1 MDTELKAKIRAK
13 LNVTVQ
19 AVQGMMQPDVDEE
32 EKQGWIAIYNG
43 AMRTVMNVYLA
54 DEVVEVN
61 ETPQEAP
68 AEEPS
73 AEEGEVTADIPEDV
87 GGITDS
93 PEGV

>member
-43 AMRTVMNVYLA
+43 AMRKVMNDYL
-54 DEVVEVN
+54 
-61 ETPQEAP
+61 
-68 AEEPS
+68 AEEPLPD
-73 AEEGEVTADIPEDV
+73 APEEEPTEGEETVDVADVAEDAGVTDAE
-87 GGITDS
+87 
-93 PEGV
+93 

>member
-13 LNVTVQ
+13 LNITVQ

-54 DEVVEVN
+54 DEVNEV
-61 ETPQEAP
+61 PQEAP

-73 AEEGEVTADIPEDV
+73 AEEGEAAADIQEDV

-93 PEGV
+93 PEGA